1 MRRATGARRPRPRQ
15 ADIAKLAGV
24 SQATVSLVL
33 GGKPD
38 VVGLAADTVRRVHA
52 AADELG
58 YVADPAALRLAR
70 KQNYLLGVHTFSATF
85 PVDIENSYYPFLAGI
100 EEQAGARGYDIVLFT
115 GTAPENRPASE
126 RAGAI
131 HRLRLAD
138 GCILFGRKVPR
149 DELARLLD
157 DDFPIVYIGRRDE
170 LADRLP
176 YVGADYVSASRDVVL
191 HLAELGHEKIRY
203 VREEDVALASEDR
216 QAGVLQGLAD
226 AGLDG
231 VAPPVLACAAEDVT
245 VDWVR
250 AEVEAGVTAF
260 VTEATDTSVVA
271 RAVTRAIAGAD
282 LRCPQDV
289 SLAMLGEYVVQ
300 PADEPVL
307 TGFAVPRREMGR
319 AAVDLMI
326 DLLAGTPVPAERRQ
340 SLMACVFVPGE
351 TAGPCTP

>member
-38 VVGLAADTVRRVHA
+38 VVGIAADTVRRVHE

-70 KQNYLLGVHTFSATF
+70 RQNYLLGVHTFSATF

-115 GTAPENRPASE
+115 GSAPESRPAAG

-138 GCILFGRKVPR
+138 GCILFGRRVPR
-149 DELARLLD
+149 DEIARLLD
-157 DDFPIVYIGRRDE
+157 DDYPVVYIGRRNE
-170 LADRLP
+170 LGDRLP
-176 YVGADYVSASRDVVL
+176 YVGADYVTASRDVVL
-191 HLAELGHEKIRY
+191 RLAGLGHEKIRY

-216 QAGVLQGLAD
+216 QAGVLQGLAE
-226 AGLDG
+226 AGLTG
-231 VAPPVLACAAEDVT
+231 VAPPVLPCAAEDVT
-245 VDWVR
+245 ADWVR
-250 AEVEAGVTAF
+250 TEVDAGVTAF

-271 RAVTRAIAGAD
+271 RAVGRAIAAAG

-300 PADEPVL
+300 PAGEPVT

-326 DLLAGTPVPAERRQ
+326 DLLAGAPVPARRRQ
-340 SLMACVFVPGE
+340 SLMACAFVAGE
-351 TAGPCTP
+351 TTGPRT

>member
-1 MRRATGARRPRPRQ
+1 MRRAAGTRRPRPRQ

-38 VVGLAADTVRRVHA
+38 VVGLAADTVRRVHE

-70 KQNYLLGVHTFSATF
+70 KQNYLLGVHTFSAAF

-115 GTAPENRPASE
+115 GAAPG
-126 RAGAI
+126 RADAV

-149 DELARLLD
+149 DEIARLLD
-157 DDFPIVYIGRRDE
+157 DDYPVVYIGRRNE
-170 LADRLP
+170 LGDRLP

-191 HLAELGHEKIRY
+191 RLAGLGHEKIRY

-216 QAGVLQGLAD
+216 QVGVLEGLAE
-226 AGLDG
+226 AGLTG
-231 VAPPVLACAAEDVT
+231 VAPPVLACAAEEVT
-245 VDWVR
+245 ADWVR
-250 AEVEAGVTAF
+250 GEVAGGVTAF
-260 VTEATDTSVVA
+260 VTEATDNSVVA
-271 RAVTRAIAGAD
+271 RAVTRAIAAAG
-282 LRCPQDV
+282 LRCPRDV

-300 PADEPVL
+300 PAGEPTP

-326 DLLAGTPVPAERRQ
+326 DLLAGAPVPAERRQ
-340 SLMACVFVPGE
+340 SLMACAFVAGE
-351 TAGPCTP
+351 TTGPRNH

>member
-1 MRRATGARRPRPRQ
+1 MSRATGTRRPRPRQ
-15 ADIAKLAGV
+15 SDIAKLAGV

-38 VVGLAADTVRRVHA
+38 VVGLAADTVRRVHEA
-52 AADELG
+52 ATELG

-115 GTAPENRPASE
+115 GAAPASGPAPG
-126 RAGAI
+126 RVDAV

-149 DELARLLD
+149 DEIARLLD
-157 DDFPIVYIGRRDE
+157 DDYPVVYIGRRNE
-170 LADRLP
+170 LGDRLP
-176 YVGADYVSASRDVVL
+176 YVGADYVTASRDVVL
-191 HLAELGHEKIRY
+191 HLAGLGHEKIRY

-216 QAGVLQGLAD
+216 QAGVLQGFAD
-226 AGLDG
+226 AGLAG
-231 VAPPVLACAAEDVT
+231 VAPPVLACAPEAVT
-245 VDWVR
+245 ADWVR
-250 AEVEAGVTAF
+250 SEVDAGVTAF

-271 RAVTRAIAGAD
+271 RAVTRAIAGAG
-282 LRCPQDV
+282 LRCPQDL

-300 PADEPVL
+300 PADEPVP

-326 DLLAGTPVPAERRQ
+326 DLLTGAPVPAERRQ
-340 SLMACVFVPGE
+340 SLMACAFVPGE
-351 TAGPCTP
+351 TTGPRTP

>member
-1 MRRATGARRPRPRQ
+1 MTRSTGARRPRPRQ

-38 VVGLAADTVRRVHA
+38 VVGLAADTVRRVHE

-115 GTAPENRPASE
+115 GAAPG
-126 RAGAI
+126 RADAV

-138 GCILFGRKVPR
+138 GCILFGRQVPR
-149 DELARLLD
+149 DEIARLLD

-170 LADRLP
+170 LGDRLP
-176 YVGADYVSASRDVVL
+176 FVGADYVSASRDVVL
-191 HLAELGHEKIRY
+191 RLAGLGHEKIRY

-226 AGLDG
+226 AGLAG
-231 VAPPVLACAAEDVT
+231 VAPPVLACAAEEVT
-245 VDWVR
+245 ADWVR
-250 AEVEAGVTAF
+250 SEVDAGVTAF

-289 SLAMLGEYVVQ
+289 SLAMLGEYVAQ
-300 PADEPVL
+300 PAGEPVP

-326 DLLAGTPVPAERRQ
+326 DLLTGAPVPAERRQ
-340 SLMACVFVPGE
+340 SLMACAFVPGE
-351 TAGPCTP
+351 TTGPRTP

>member
-1 MRRATGARRPRPRQ
+1 MSGAGTRRAGRPRPRQ

-38 VVGLAADTVRRVHA
+38 VVGLAADTVRRVHE

-70 KQNYLLGVHTFSATF
+70 RQNYLLGVHTFSATF

-115 GTAPENRPASE
+115 GAAPGRTD
-126 RAGAI
+126 AI

-149 DELARLLD
+149 DEIARLLD
-157 DDFPIVYIGRRDE
+157 DDYPVVYIGRRNE
-170 LADRLP
+170 LGDRLP
-176 YVGADYVSASRDVVL
+176 YVGADYVRASRDVVL
-191 HLAELGHEKIRY
+191 HLAGLGHEKIRY

-216 QAGVLQGLAD
+216 QAGVLQGLAE
-226 AGLDG
+226 AGLAG
-231 VAPPVLACAAEDVT
+231 VAPPVLACAAEEVT
-245 VDWVR
+245 ADWVR
-250 AEVEAGVTAF
+250 AEVAGGVTAF
-260 VTEATDTSVVA
+260 VTEATDNSVVA
-271 RAVTRAIAGAD
+271 RAVTRAIAAAG
-282 LRCPQDV
+282 LRCPRDV

-300 PADEPVL
+300 PAGEPIP

-326 DLLAGTPVPAERRQ
+326 DLLAGTSVAPERRQ
-340 SLMACVFVPGE
+340 SLMACAFVAGE
-351 TAGPCTP
+351 TTGPRPRTQ

>member
-1 MRRATGARRPRPRQ
+1 MRSTRRPRPRQ

-38 VVGLAADTVRRVHA
+38 VVGLAADTVRRVHE

-70 KQNYLLGVHTFSATF
+70 KQNYLLGVHTFSAAF

-115 GTAPENRPASE
+115 GAAPG
-126 RAGAI
+126 RADAV

-149 DELARLLD
+149 DEIARLLD
-157 DDFPIVYIGRRDE
+157 DDYPVVYVGRRNE
-170 LADRLP
+170 LGDRLP
-176 YVGADYVSASRDVVL
+176 YVGADYVTASRDVVL
-191 HLAELGHEKIRY
+191 HLAGLGHEKIRY
-203 VREEDVALASEDR
+203 IREEDVALASEDR
-216 QAGVLQGLAD
+216 QAGVLQGLSA
-226 AGLDG
+226 AGLTG
-231 VAPPVLACAAEDVT
+231 AAPPVLACAPEEVT
-245 VDWVR
+245 ADWVR
-250 AEVEAGVTAF
+250 AEVDSGVTAF

-271 RAVTRAIAGAD
+271 RAVTRAIAAAG
-282 LRCPQDV
+282 LRCPRDV

-300 PADEPVL
+300 PAGEPIP

-326 DLLAGTPVPAERRQ
+326 DLLAGTPVPAGRRQ
-340 SLMACVFVPGE
+340 SLMACAFVPGE
-351 TAGPCTP
+351 TTGPRSL

>member
-1 MRRATGARRPRPRQ
+1 MRRATGTRRSRPRQ

-38 VVGLAADTVRRVHA
+38 VVGLAADTVRRVHEA
-52 AADELG
+52 AEELG

-85 PVDIENSYYPFLAGI
+85 PVDIENSYYPFLAGV

-115 GTAPENRPASE
+115 GAAPG
-126 RAGAI
+126 RADAI

-149 DELARLLD
+149 DEIARLLD
-157 DDFPIVYIGRRDE
+157 DDYPVVYIGRRNE
-170 LADRLP
+170 LGHRLP
-176 YVGADYVSASRDVVL
+176 YVGADYVTASRDVVL
-191 HLAELGHEKIRY
+191 RLAELGHEKIRY

-216 QAGVLQGLAD
+216 QVGVLRGLAD
-226 AGLDG
+226 AGLTG
-231 VAPPVLACAAEDVT
+231 ISPPVLACSAEEVT
-245 VDWVR
+245 ADWVR
-250 AEVEAGVTAF
+250 SEVAAGVTAF

-271 RAVTRAIAGAD
+271 RAVTRAITAAG
-282 LRCPQDV
+282 LGCPRDV

-300 PADEPVL
+300 PAGEPIT

-340 SLMACVFVPGE
+340 SLMACAFVPGE
-351 TAGPCTP
+351 TTGPRTP

>member
-1 MRRATGARRPRPRQ
+1 MRRAAAGRRARPRQ
-15 ADIAKLAGV
+15 ADIARLAGV

-38 VVGLAADTVRRVHA
+38 VVGLAADTVRRVHEA
-52 AADELG
+52 ATELG

-70 KQNYLLGVHTFSATF
+70 KQNYLLGVHTFSAAF
-85 PVDIENSYYPFLAGI
+85 PVDVENSYYPFLAGI

-115 GTAPENRPASE
+115 GAAPG
-126 RAGAI
+126 RADAI

-149 DELARLLD
+149 DEIARLLD
-157 DDFPIVYIGRRDE
+157 DDYPVVYVGRRNE
-170 LADRLP
+170 LGARLP
-176 YVGADYVSASRDVVL
+176 YVGADYVTASRDVVL
-191 HLAELGHEKIRY
+191 RLAGLGHEKIRY

-216 QAGVLQGLAD
+216 QAGVLQGLSE
-226 AGLDG
+226 AGLAEI
-231 VAPPVLACAAEDVT
+231 APPVLALAPEEVT
-245 VDWVR
+245 ADWVR
-250 AEVEAGVTAF
+250 AEVAGGVTAF
-260 VTEATDTSVVA
+260 VTEATDNSVVA
-271 RAVTRAIAGAD
+271 RAVSRAIAAAG

-300 PADEPVL
+300 PAGEPVT

-326 DLLAGTPVPAERRQ
+326 DLLAGTPVPPERRQ
-340 SLMACVFVPGE
+340 SLMACTFVPGE
-351 TAGPCTP
+351 TTGPRTS